1 MSVQPTTPPDSHSL
15 LAVVSSIMDF
25 PAPGIASHEDYARL
39 VGLLDKLC
47 PLQHFAM
54 LGLADGGLNWR
65 YTYRLPDV
73 FKQQLGREEPR
84 LTEQLTRLDKG
95 QGWCVQPVEHIDV
108 QWLLARSTPD
118 QAPTL
123 RLLLECLAKRLHE
136 TQTGTQ
142 LAGQASPLMQRDP
155 QWQEK
160 IEKIGRVMRLAHN
173 LPQHAL
179 FAQLEAVLRQML
191 SVSDMLLIR
200 LENQRLERLYP
211 PHLTYDDDIIRA
223 MCHSTNSVERHEERL
238 YWYSLPLRQQQ
249 QYFAHLI
256 LNMTRPLETDD
267 RLFLDF
273 LRHQL
278 TLLLELKRVRQQLDE
293 LNSEESINQ
302 RLQQL
307 RQTNLRL
314 QKRLKHHQELERR
327 LQFNALH
334 DPLTQLPNRALL
346 MNHLHHAMTRYRRY
360 QTAGFTL
367 IFVDVD
373 HFKQINDALGHSAG
387 DQLLQ
392 ELGSRLQG
400 CIRQN
405 DMVARLGGDEFVIYL
420 DNSQREEDIS
430 PVLNRLIGRIGHPFR
445 LQGNELTI
453 TVSLGVASVTE
464 QTADV
469 SELLHQAD
477 LAMYQAKR
485 NGRSRI
491 VMYSEACTE
500 QAGSPEERLFRALR
514 EGRIVPYFQPVIRLC
529 DSRLVGLEVMA
540 RWITE
545 EGELKDAFDF
555 IPLAEQCGLIQDLD
569 RQILKRT
576 CQQLKLWQPASGVG
590 RFRIA
595 INLSG
600 KHLAS
605 HEQIMQLL
613 TIMEEEGVIPACFIF
628 EFNECELSRQSAD
641 SLTALHELRAKGIQ
655 VSLDDFGT
663 GFSSLNALF
672 HFPVD
677 YIKVD
682 DSFTHRMLNSP
693 KDLALIRAMRDI
705 CQDLDFTLVVEGIE
719 NQQQLQ
725 KLIELGCALGQGR
738 HISPPLP
745 GADIPPLLGQAA
757 REAKPSGL
765 NPS

>member
-65 YTYRLPDV
+65 YTYQLPDV

-84 LTEQLTRLDKG
+84 LTEQLTRLDEG

-223 MCHSTNSVERHEERL
+223 MCHSTNSVERHEEGL

-373 HFKQINDALGHSAG
+373 YFKQVNDALGHSAG

-628 EFNECELSRQSAD
+628 EFNERELSRQSAD

-745 GADIPPLLGQAA
+745 GADIPPLLGQAS
-757 REAKPSGL
+757 RETKPSDL

>member
-39 VGLLDKLC
+39 VGLLDTLC

-65 YTYRLPDV
+65 YTYQLPDV

-84 LTEQLTRLDKG
+84 LTEQLTRLDEG

-223 MCHSTNSVERHEERL
+223 MCHSTNSVERHEEGL

-373 HFKQINDALGHSAG
+373 HFKQVNDALGHSAG

-628 EFNECELSRQSAD
+628 EFNERELSRQSAD

-745 GADIPPLLGQAA
+745 GADIPPLLGQAS
-757 REAKPSGL
+757 RETKPSDL